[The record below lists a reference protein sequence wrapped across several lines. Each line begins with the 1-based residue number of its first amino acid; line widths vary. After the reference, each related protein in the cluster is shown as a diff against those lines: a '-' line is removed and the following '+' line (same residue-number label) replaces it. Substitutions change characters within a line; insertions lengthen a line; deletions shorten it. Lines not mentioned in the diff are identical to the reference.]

1 MVNAEQFHRDGII
14 DKCLDQYKSVAKQF
28 EGLND
33 YKTAS
38 YFYNKCLDVSMEAKS
53 LKGQAEAFKGLGIC
67 EEQVFNKYEAM
78 HKLEIAR
85 DKAVDGSE
93 PKLEKEIWTNLVR
106 VY

>member
-1 MVNAEQFHRDGII
+1 M
-14 DKCLDQYKSVAKQF
+14 F

-53 LKGQAEAFKGLGIC
+53 LKGQAEAFKGLGNC
-67 EEQVFNKYEAM
+67 EEQVKNKYEAM
-78 HKLEIAR
+78 HKLETALDR
-85 DKAVDGSE
+85 AVDGSE
-93 PKLEKEIWTNLVR
+93 PKLEKEISKDLVR